1 MSDVPDGL
9 WLCANPQLQHLD
21 QRLLQRLNQQTDVRC
36 WSYLQTADEPCDF
49 ETAVELLHDY
59 LQPQPQPIHLIGHS
73 LSGVVG
79 LLYARQYPE
88 QVKSLTLLSVGAK
101 PASGW
106 HAHYYA
112 LRQLLPCSRA
122 AVLNQMVRL
131 LFGPQS
137 VAKATDMAKM
147 LAQVLDTELAPHSLG
162 HRNVVSQGGIEPPLL
177 VCHGSHDVMM
187 DANAKVL
194 WKQWLKPGDRLW
206 SCPEGRHFFHHEYP
220 QRSSQIILE
229 FWQRTNCPS
238 KGALVELAL

>member
-9 WLCANPQLQHLD
+9 WLRTNPQLKHLD
-21 QRLLQRLNQQTDVRC
+21 QRLFKRLNQQTDVRC
-36 WSYLQTADEPCDF
+36 WNYMQTADEPCCL
-49 ETAVELLHDY
+49 ETAVALLHDY
-59 LQPQPQPIHLIGHS
+59 LQAQAQPVHLIGHS

-79 LLYARQYPE
+79 LLYARQHPE
-88 QVKSLTLLSVGAK
+88 RVKSLTLLSVGAK

-137 VAKATDMAKM
+137 PNKTAGIAKL

-162 HRNVVSQGGIEPPLL
+162 NRNVIPQGGIEPPLL
-177 VCHGSHDVMM
+177 ICHGSYDVIM
-187 DANAKVL
+187 DANATAL

-220 QRSSQIILE
+220 QRSSQIVLE
-229 FWQRTNCPS
+229 FWRQTNCQSSMP
-238 KGALVELAL
+238 LVELAR